1 MKNIIFLLFTFLVH
15 PFLHLIKRLKKTMLD
30 WFSMFKNKVKT
41 IIPVIGF
48 VRTKSF
54 NLIALRLILITIV
67 CSSFLTTSS
76 GCSTIPTWKGC
87 VNVNDNEITKHIG
100 TVIRVLTG
108 NVIQSACLTIN
119 LAGIDINDFKP
130 GDIFEITLVEGDGK
144 LGEPD
149 DNSIYKITKVSSGNS
164 DKSSDPVLI
173 LPGSD
178 IQIR

>member
-108 NVIQSACLTIN
+108 
-119 LAGIDINDFKP
+119 IDINDFKP

-164 DKSSDPVLI
+164 DKS
-173 LPGSD
+173 
-178 IQIR
+178 